1 MSRILLSDK
10 GMAPA
15 ESPQPPGARTKR
27 SELLI
32 EKRIAQPNRD
42 DQETLGTILERV
54 ERKADTLMEPELR
67 DVLEPGIERLL
78 GALKSG
84 FGY

>member
-1 MSRILLSDK
+1 MLDK

-15 ESPQPPGARTKR
+15 ESPQLPGARTKR
-27 SELLI
+27 SNLLI
-32 EKRIAQPNRD
+32 EKSIAQPNRD
-42 DQETLGTILERV
+42 DQEALGAILEMMERV
-54 ERKADTLMEPELR
+54 ERKADTLTEPELR

-84 FGY
+84 LEY